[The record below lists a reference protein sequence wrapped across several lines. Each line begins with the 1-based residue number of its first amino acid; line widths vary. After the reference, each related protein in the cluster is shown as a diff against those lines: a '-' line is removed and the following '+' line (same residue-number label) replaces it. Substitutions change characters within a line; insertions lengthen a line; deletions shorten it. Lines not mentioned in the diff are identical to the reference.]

1 MEEKCLVRVVDDN
14 EELLQSLK
22 FSLQLEGWD
31 VDCFL
36 SGKKFLEYGN
46 FSLPGC
52 IILDIQMPEI
62 SGIEIQEQLLDI
74 QSMIPIIF
82 ISGHGNMDIAIHTFR
97 QGAFDFIQK
106 PLNADELISTI
117 KRAIKKSLSAFNN
130 QKKSSPE
137 ALIATLTDRQKAVF
151 KCLAD
156 GLESHFIAER
166 LGISPRTLQRHR
178 QNVLRKLGVKEP
190 CELRKFL

>member
-1 MEEKCLVRVVDDN
+1 MEEKCLIRVVDDN

-31 VDCFL
+31 VDCFS

-82 ISGHGNMDIAIHTFR
+82 ISGHGNMDLAIHTFR

-106 PLNADELISTI
+106 PLNADALISTI
-117 KRAIKKSLSAFNN
+117 KRAIEKSLSAFNA
-130 QKKSSPE
+130 QKKSSPQ
-137 ALIATLTDRQKAVF
+137 ALLETLTDRQKAVF
-151 KCLAD
+151 RCLAE

-190 CELRKFL
+190 RELKKFL